1 MPRVP
6 AQRGIEVAASNSDSG
21 RGPGHY
27 LNFQIDSHQASSTS
41 LVRSVTFLI
50 RNSRLSVGL
59 DDTVARDQMKNVPVL
74 GRTVRGMSI
83 FFDLSQLD

>member
-1 MPRVP
+1 MPREP
-6 AQRGIEVAASNSDSG
+6 AQRGIEVAASKSDSG

-27 LNFQIDSHQASSTS
+27 LNSQIDSHQASSTS
-41 LVRSVTFLI
+41 LGRSVTFLI

-59 DDTVARDQMKNVPVL
+59 VRAVARDQMKNVPVL
-74 GRTVRGMSI
+74 GRAVRGMSI

>member
-1 MPRVP
+1 MPREP
-6 AQRGIEVAASNSDSG
+6 AQRGIEVAASKSDSG

-27 LNFQIDSHQASSTS
+27 LNSQIDFASGSSTS
-41 LVRSVTFLI
+41 LGRSVTFLI

-74 GRTVRGMSI
+74 RRAIRGMSI